1 MKNDFYS
8 VLGVD
13 KTASQE
19 EIKKAYK
26 KLAKKYHPDLN
37 PDDSEAL
44 AKYKEVTEAYDV
56 LSDEN
61 KRRKYDSPAF
71 DNNINVGEF
80 FANHSKNMQKRQYE
94 KSLDIRMKLHISF
107 EESFNGCVKKIV
119 VPYKTPCENCNA
131 TGWEKVFACN
141 KCKGTGMQSRSVKT
155 GPNSHMTMNTT
166 CEECNGQGRKFQD
179 KCAKCKN
186 GYLES
191 SQEEIE
197 VEVPKGSDN
206 GFYLLLEGKG
216 ETGIN
221 HRGDLY
227 LFVQVEPHDFYE
239 RDGLDI
245 HCQIPV
251 TYTKLIFGSEIDIPC
266 MDGQISAKI
275 PEGTPFGAKLKL
287 KGQGFTF
294 QNQKGNM
301 IIHLYTPV
309 PKNINEEYINKLK
322 ELQVLEESF
331 PASEFLKFNEKIK
344 VKDE

>member
-8 VLGVD
+8 VLGVE

-37 PDDSEAL
+37 PDDPDAIEKHKS
-44 AKYKEVTEAYDV
+44 VTEAYSV

-61 KRRKYDSPAF
+61 KRRRYDSPSF
-71 DNNINVGEF
+71 GNNLGEV
-80 FANHSKNMQKRQYE
+80 FANYGKNMQRRQYE
-94 KSLDIRMKLHISF
+94 KSLDIKMKLHISF
-107 EESFNGCVKKIV
+107 EESFNGCVKKV
-119 VPYKTPCENCNA
+119 VVSRKSPCDNCNS
-131 TGWEKVFACN
+131 TGWEKAFTCVR
-141 KCKGTGMQSRSVKT
+141 CKGTGFQSRSVKT
-155 GPNSHMTMNTT
+155 GPNSQITMNAT

-179 KCAKCKN
+179 KCVKCKD

-197 VEVPKGSDN
+197 VNVPKGSDN
-206 GFYLLLEGKG
+206 GFYLQLEGKG
-216 ETGIN
+216 ETGLD
-221 HRGDLY
+221 HTGDLY
-227 LFVQVEPHDFYE
+227 LFIQVNPHDFYE

-251 TYTKLIFGSEIDIPC
+251 TYTKLIFGGEINIPC

-275 PEGTPFGAKLKL
+275 PEGTQFGAKLKL
-287 KGQGFTF
+287 RGQGFTF
-294 QNQKGNM
+294 QNQKGDM
-301 IIHLYTPV
+301 IIHLYTPI

-331 PASEFLKFNEKIK
+331 PANEFLKFNEKFK
-344 VKDE
+344 AKNE